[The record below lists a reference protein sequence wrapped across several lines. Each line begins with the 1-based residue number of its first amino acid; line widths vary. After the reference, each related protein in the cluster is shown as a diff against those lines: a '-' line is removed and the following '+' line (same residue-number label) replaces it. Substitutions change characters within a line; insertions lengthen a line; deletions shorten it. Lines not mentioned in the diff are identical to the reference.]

1 MTGSLQGGLLTYI
14 ARSSRTSNRVLIVLV
29 VMTIVVVAYWAVNG
43 GFDEIPVTQT
53 GTVTVTE

>member
-1 MTGSLQGGLLTYI
+1 
-14 ARSSRTSNRVLIVLV
+14 LIVLV
-29 VMTIVVVAYWAVNG
+29 VVMIVVVAYWAVNG